1 MEARVTHIQT
11 ASDDRPWSINQRVS
25 HHITDSPPTKSM
37 TERTGGKR
45 PDYKELNR
53 GNRVTIQ
60 SKEHST
66 NATPANLSSETSKVS
81 SHQSSSSLV
90 DNSRETE
97 ERPVESDSLQT
108 DSFGES
114 EVEREE
120 RLVES
125 NSLQTDPFGK
135 TEVER
140 EERPVESNSSQ
151 VDSSSESEDLAD
163 YRTPELN
170 SDSFSDDEVD
180 LDQAWLVLGSNTPE
194 VDLSQLSVDTLIES
208 DPRGSSVLAD
218 VTFQLDQLKLNSTG
232 EILPSP
238 NNSDSESEVDTH
250 IPSVAVPKIKI
261 ANNPEE
267 QLWRC
272 KPIRTLQH
280 RQHQVI
286 TLLV

>member
-1 MEARVTHIQT
+1 
-11 ASDDRPWSINQRVS
+11 
-25 HHITDSPPTKSM
+25 M

-97 ERPVESDSLQT
+97 ERPVESDSLQTDSFAEIEVESEEKLVESNSLQT